1 MERERKKKKKRGRD
15 EKRRRGRE
23 IEIIFRL
30 WVIVVCN
37 FLEFLRRI
45 RFLSVIFCMDFS
57 SNLKIIVN
65 RVIEV

>member
-23 IEIIFRL
+23 IETTLRL
-30 WVIVVCN
+30 WVTAACN
-37 FLEFLRRI
+37 FSEPLRRT
-45 RFLSVIFCMDFS
+45 RFLSAIFCMDFS
-57 SNLKIIVN
+57 SNLKTTAN